1 MDRVEILLM
10 IVVAFTAARVLGRL
24 AERFGLPGVIGELMA
39 GAILG
44 PQLLGFLHPNEL
56 LDALAELGVILLLF
70 MAGLETHIRQLMAV
84 RRSAIGVAMYGALF
98 PFIAGVGASWALD
111 FGLAESLFVATAL
124 MATSVGI
131 TVRVLR
137 DLGIQG
143 RKSVRIIL
151 ASAVLDD
158 ILGLLTLVVVTAV
171 ALGRANY
178 FEIVLLT
185 VEAVTY
191 ILFVS
196 LMGPWTVNKFSR
208 LLRKLPKNL
217 LFELGLVWMLA
228 LSLLAEYIGLAAIVG
243 AFLAGLVMSDLKE
256 HVELEEQYQPLA
268 WFFVPFFFLLMGTY
282 IDFAAFAQPMVS
294 IATVTFTVLAIA
306 TKYYG
311 ALLGAHH
318 EGRQISRE
326 VGVGMIPRGEVG
338 IVVAGVALA
347 TGAIGDDVYTAVV
360 GMVVLTT
367 FISPFLMK
375 VVYLKDGQLRAEP
388 AVGSTHAHPAAV
400 HRHGPG
406 GAAAG
411 GDSGRGGPAAGQ
423 AGGRGEPAA
432 GRTGGR
438 GGPAGGRAGTAVWP
452 AEPGGQAMWPPETQR
467 DRAVWP
473 PEQHGGQTVNP
484 AGQPDDGRDE
494 PATGRSRTAVW
505 PPERSGD

>member
-10 IVVAFTAARVLGRL
+10 LVVAFASARVLGRL
-24 AERFGLPGVIGELMA
+24 AERLSLPGVIGELMA

-44 PQLLGFLHPNEL
+44 PQLIGFLHPNEL
-56 LDALAELGVILLLF
+56 FDALAELGVILLLF

-84 RRSAIGVAMYGALF
+84 RRSAIGVAGWGALF
-98 PFIAGVGASWALD
+98 PFLAGVGTSFALGY
-111 FGLAESLFVATAL
+111 GLAEALFVATAL

-158 ILGLLTLVVVTAV
+158 ILGLLTLVVVTAL

-196 LMGPWTVNKFSR
+196 LMGPWAVNRLSS
-208 LLRKLPKNL
+208 LLRKLPKNT
-217 LFELGLVWMLA
+217 LFELSVVWMLS
-228 LSLLAEYIGLAAIVG
+228 LSLLAEFIGLAAIVG

-256 HVELEEQYQPLA
+256 HVQLEEQFQPLA
-268 WFFVPFFFLLMGTY
+268 WFFVPFFFVLMGSF
-282 IDFAAFAQPMVS
+282 IDFAAFAQPMVLV
-294 IATVTFTVLAIA
+294 ATVAFTVLAIV

-311 ALLGAHH
+311 SRLGAAH
-318 EGRQISRE
+318 EGRQIARE

-338 IVVAGVALA
+338 IVVAGVALS

-375 VVYLKDGQLRAEP
+375 VVYVRPKTSAPTVAQSTPRDHPDVAE
-388 AVGSTHAHPAAV
+388 A
-400 HRHGPG
+400 
-406 GAAAG
+406 
-411 GDSGRGGPAAGQ
+411 
-423 AGGRGEPAA
+423 
-432 GRTGGR
+432 
-438 GGPAGGRAGTAVWP
+438 
-452 AEPGGQAMWPPETQR
+452 
-467 DRAVWP
+467 
-473 PEQHGGQTVNP
+473 
-484 AGQPDDGRDE
+484 PDD
-494 PATGRSRTAVW
+494 
-505 PPERSGD
+505 